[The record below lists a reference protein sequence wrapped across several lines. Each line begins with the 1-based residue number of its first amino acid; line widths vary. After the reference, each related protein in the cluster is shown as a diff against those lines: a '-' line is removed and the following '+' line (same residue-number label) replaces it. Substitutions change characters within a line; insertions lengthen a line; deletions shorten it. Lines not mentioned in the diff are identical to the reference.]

1 MKLRLLQMMCWLP
14 MLVAC
19 SATTPSNGGETPT
32 APVVATA
39 AVVDAGSLATHH
51 WRLQRAMDREG
62 RRIDALFVRADLPV
76 QLDFNEGR
84 LAVLNA
90 CNRIG
95 GSFEI
100 ENDRLIVGAMIS
112 TKMACA
118 DPALT
123 NLDRAISE
131 RLQGSLRIE
140 FSADTPPRLRLLTE
154 GGDTLEFIGEPTDA
168 TRYGGEGETVFL
180 EIDARMHA
188 CNHPLIPAA
197 RCLRVRERHYDVNGL
212 KVGEPGEWQLLYQ
225 DIAGY
230 THEDG
235 VRNVLRVKRY
245 VVKNPPADAPA
256 TALVLDMVVESERV
270 ESR

>member
-1 MKLRLLQMMCWLP
+1 MRQRLVPMMFWMP

-19 SATTPSNGGETPT
+19 SATAPSNGGETAT
-32 APVVATA
+32 TPVVATA
-39 AVVDAGSLATHH
+39 AVIDAGSLASHH
-51 WRLQRAMDREG
+51 WRLQRATDREG
-62 RRIDALFVRADLPV
+62 RRIDALFARADLPV

-95 GSFEI
+95 GGFGI
-100 ENDRLIVGAMIS
+100 EKDHLIVGTMIS

-131 RLQGSLRIE
+131 RLQG
-140 FSADTPPRLRLLTE
+140 RLRMAVRSGASPSLHLITE
-154 GGDTLEFIGEPTDA
+154 AGDTLEFIGEPTDA

-180 EIDARMHA
+180 EADAYTIA
-188 CNHPLIPAA
+188 CSHPFRPQSQ
-197 RCLRVRERHYDVNGL
+197 CLRVREVRYDANGL
-212 KVGEPGEWQLLYQ
+212 KLGEPGKWEALYQ
-225 DIAGY
+225 EIAGY
-230 THEDG
+230 AHENG
-235 VRNVLRVKRY
+235 VRNVLRIKRY
-245 VVKNPPADAPA
+245 RVKNPPTDAPA

-270 ESR
+270 ER